1 MQLNRSRLNW
11 GVFFVVLG
19 AVLLASHQG
28 AIPESSLVGTWQL
41 WPLIL
46 VGIGLGLVLSRTPA
60 YFVGGLVVAACLGL
74 VLGSF
79 IAVGPQVGCGGGGG
93 TASTVTRDGTFAGSA
108 DVSLEIQCGNANVT
122 ASNDSRWH
130 VSATNSRGL
139 DAEIQSSESSL
150 SVKSGRQ
157 NDWWNKLGDD
167 SWDVSLPTGLPTSLS
182 VSTNAGDTH
191 LTLGGVSLTSLSLS
205 LNAGS
210 LKADL
215 TNARVSNLSV
225 STNVGSASV
234 TLDGSSNVTGSIS
247 TSVGSTNLC
256 YPSQL
261 GVQLRASESLGSGN
275 YSAAGMV
282 RVGDVWQT
290 PNYASA
296 NNKADF
302 SVSTSVGSLT
312 LNPAGGCK

>member
-1 MQLNRSRLNW
+1 MQLNRGRLNW
-11 GVFFVVLG
+11 GVFFIVLG
-19 AVLLASHQG
+19 AVLLAFRQG
-28 AIPESSLVGTWQL
+28 ALSESSLVDAWQL

-74 VLGSF
+74 VLGSV
-79 IAVGPQVGCGGGGG
+79 IAVGPQFGCGGSGG
-93 TASTVTRDGTFAGSA
+93 TPSTVTRDGSFAGSA

-122 ASNDSRWH
+122 ASGDSQWH
-130 VSATNSRGL
+130 VRATNSSGL
-139 DAEIQSSESSL
+139 NADIQSSESSL
-150 SVKSGRQ
+150 SVTSGRQ
-157 NDWWNKLGDD
+157 NEWWNQRGDD
-167 SWDVSLPTGLPTSLS
+167 TWDVSLPTGQPTSLS
-182 VSTNAGDTH
+182 VSTNAGDTS
-191 LTLGGVSLTSLSLS
+191 LNLGGVNLTSLSLS

-225 STNVGSASV
+225 STNVGSSSV
-234 TLDGSSNVTGSIS
+234 TLDGNSTVTGSIS
-247 TSVGSTNLC
+247 TNVGSMNLC

-290 PNYASA
+290 SNYGSA
-296 NNKADF
+296 ENKADF